1 MRFMVMVMLPEKSA
15 AQYEAGYVGDPALYA
30 EMAKYNDELVRNGV
44 MIAGDGLHPTS
55 KGARVRFSGGK
66 PQITD
71 GPFAETKE
79 LFGGYWIFQTK
90 TREEAIE
97 WASKAP
103 MEEGDVLVLRQIME
117 MEEFTEEIQ
126 RAAGHNP
133 Q

>member
-1 MRFMVMVMLPEKSA
+1 
-15 AQYEAGYVGDPALYA
+15 
-30 EMAKYNDELVRNGV
+30 